1 MTPRFTTLS
10 TALSPNTKTEPFS
23 AKFRK
28 IYNKRFKRNLERER
42 ERERERDFK
51 ESQSFATESNES

>member
-42 ERERERDFK
+42 ERDFK